1 MLKFEFRNSKICT
14 CSMGQVLNNE
24 KWYARTM
31 VGAFCGS
38 GRYERQPKCPNL
50 PIGRPVREGRA
61 AKFCFA
67 DVYEMAPILKD
78 SDVLTTPEATAR
90 SGSSSTSST
99 ESPVKAQPVALEIPI
114 TVNGARAVEGSDKRE
129 PFSESTK
136 TVMVFGSGAVIRL
149 TSATAP
155 GQLLFLT
162 NEHTKKEVVCQVVK
176 SKNYRNASGYVE
188 LEFTETAVGFW
199 GMRFPGDRIGPGP
212 QAAQAETRTPATG
225 NGAPAPARPTTPKTE
240 QPAASDAPRVN
251 GAKPS
256 APASSSAKP
265 PASATGSPI
274 VPPAFVSSTVLP
286 GASKAKP
293 NANASPAPIATSL
306 AADTPLVE
314 PWLKKREPAPRVSAA
329 PPSVASAALPS
340 PPAKSAEPESNL
352 TPVRSFAVERPSDK
366 AASLFAPAAAPTN
379 LASVDL
385 SSLAPFFEVKSAVA
399 EAPVAPPNAPAA
411 SDPETEELKQH
422 TARLQDQLAKMQFA
436 ETASSSAAKV
446 EAEKLEEKKL
456 EAEKPAAPEVETPAF
471 PLTEHSFETLK
482 AELVHESAVQLVE
495 NPEPAKAAPVLPEL
509 SKLDEPVKFEEP
521 VPLKVEPPA
530 AIPALESLEQE
541 EMKIP
546 AWLEPLARNSSAP
559 SSTQELV
566 LREKTKRRAE
576 QPQLQELVAPLV
588 TPAEEKR
595 VIESRVP
602 QFGSVLPFEEANTVS
617 KSSQKKSSNGTLLG
631 GIAAGI
637 LTLAA
642 GGWWFMDQQ
651 TSGVHSEAAAMQAV
665 STRPQDSQPKEAALG
680 SVVPGHA
687 DAASSQTKSAEV
699 NSNAPSSLPSS
710 ISSPAA
716 ASSTAST
723 ARGPQGSSNALNGG
737 RAATKA
743 DAVEPELVQ
752 AVEKKPALGEVHLAA
767 PKISQKRTAQ
777 TATAPDP
784 GVLNE
789 DQPADTADSLGG
801 LAVASNQPAAPSAPV
816 GVGGDVKQAKLIS
829 SVPPAYPAMA
839 KSQHISGAVTIDA
852 LIDANGRVTTMK
864 VISGPTLLQGAAMDA
879 LKQWKYQPATLNGN
893 AVPMHLTVTLQF
905 RLQQ

>member
-1 MLKFEFRNSKICT
+1 
-14 CSMGQVLNNE
+14 
-24 KWYARTM
+24 
-31 VGAFCGS
+31 
-38 GRYERQPKCPNL
+38 
-50 PIGRPVREGRA
+50 
-61 AKFCFA
+61 
-67 DVYEMAPILKD
+67 MAPILKD

-90 SGSSSTSST
+90 RGSSSTSST

-114 TVNGARAVEGSDKRE
+114 TVNGARTVEGSDKRE

-149 TSATAP
+149 TSAMAP

-188 LEFTETAVGFW
+188 LEFTEPAVGFW

-212 QAAQAETRTPATG
+212 QAAQAETRTPPMG
-225 NGAPAPARPTTPKTE
+225 NGAPAPVRPGTPRME
-240 QPAASDAPRVN
+240 QPAASDAPSVN

-256 APASSSAKP
+256 APAFSNAKP
-265 PASATGSPI
+265 PASATRSSI
-274 VPPAFVSSTVLP
+274 VPPAFDSSTALP
-286 GASKAKP
+286 DASKTKP
-293 NANASPAPIATSL
+293 NTNASPAPIATSL
-306 AADTPLVE
+306 GADTPLVE
-314 PWLKKREPAPRVSAA
+314 PWLKKREPAPRVPAA
-329 PPSVASAALPS
+329 SPSVASAAPSS
-340 PPAKSAEPESNL
+340 PPAKPAAPESNL

-366 AASLFAPAAAPTN
+366 AASLFAPATAPTN

-385 SSLAPFFEVKSAVA
+385 SSLAPFFEVKPASVDGPAA
-399 EAPVAPPNAPAA
+399 PPKAPVAGH
-411 SDPETEELKQH
+411 PETDELKQQ
-422 TARLQDQLAKMQFA
+422 TARLQDELAKMQFA

-446 EAEKLEEKKL
+446 EAEKLESKKL

-482 AELVHESAVQLVE
+482 AELVHENAVRLME
-495 NPEPAKAAPVLPEL
+495 NPEPTSAGAVLPEV
-509 SKLDEPVKFEEP
+509 SKLDEPVKI
-521 VPLKVEPPA
+521 EPPA
-530 AIPALESLEQE
+530 TIPALETLEQG

-566 LREKTKRRAE
+566 VREKTKRRAE

-588 TPAEEKR
+588 TPAEEKGA
-595 VIESRVP
+595 VESRVP
-602 QFGSVLPFEEANTVS
+602 QFGSVLPFEQANTVS
-617 KSSQKKSSNGTLLG
+617 KSSHKKSSKGTLLG

-642 GGWWFMDQQ
+642 GGWWFMNQQ
-651 TSGVHSEAAAMQAV
+651 SGGIHSEAAAMQAV
-665 STRPQDSQPKEAALG
+665 SARPQDSQPNATKKAVLG

-687 DAASSQTKSAEV
+687 DAASSQTKPAEV
-699 NSNAPSSLPSS
+699 NSNAPSSVPSS

-716 ASSTAST
+716 ASSAAST
-723 ARGPQGSSNALNGG
+723 ARGPQGSSKALNGG

-743 DAVEPELVQ
+743 EAVEPELVQ
-752 AVEKKPALGEVHLAA
+752 AVEKKPALGEVHLAV

-777 TATAPDP
+777 TATAPDA

-829 SVPPAYPAMA
+829 SIPPVYPALA
-839 KSQHISGAVTIDA
+839 KAQHVSGAVTIDA

>member
-1 MLKFEFRNSKICT
+1 
-14 CSMGQVLNNE
+14 
-24 KWYARTM
+24 
-31 VGAFCGS
+31 
-38 GRYERQPKCPNL
+38 
-50 PIGRPVREGRA
+50 
-61 AKFCFA
+61 
-67 DVYEMAPILKD
+67 MAPILKD
-78 SDVLTTPEATAR
+78 SDILTTPEAAAR
-90 SGSSSTSST
+90 SGSSFTSST
-99 ESPVKAQPVALEIPI
+99 EPPVKAQPVALEIPI
-114 TVNGARAVEGSDKRE
+114 TVNGARTVEGSDKRE

-149 TSATAP
+149 TSAMAP

-188 LEFTETAVGFW
+188 LEFTEPAVGFW

-212 QAAQAETRTPATG
+212 QAAQAEACTPPTR
-225 NGAPAPARPTTPKTE
+225 NGAPAPARPATPKME
-240 QPAASDAPRVN
+240 QPAASDAPSLN

-256 APASSSAKP
+256 APASSNAKP
-265 PASATGSPI
+265 PASATGSSI
-274 VPPAFVSSTVLP
+274 VPPAIDSSALL

-293 NANASPAPIATSL
+293 SANVPAAPAPVATSL
-306 AADTPLVE
+306 GADTPLVE
-314 PWLKKREPAPRVSAA
+314 PWLKKREPAPRVPAA
-329 PPSVASAALPS
+329 PPSVASAAPSS

-352 TPVRSFAVERPSDK
+352 TPVRSFALERPSERP
-366 AASLFAPAAAPTN
+366 ASLFAPAEAPAN
-379 LASVDL
+379 LASVDF
-385 SSLAPFFEVKSAVA
+385 SSITPFFEVKPASVDGPAA
-399 EAPVAPPNAPAA
+399 PPKAPVAG
-411 SDPETEELKQH
+411 DPETDELKQQ
-422 TARLQDQLAKMQFA
+422 TARLQDELAKMQFA

-446 EAEKLEEKKL
+446 EAEKLESKKL
-456 EAEKPAAPEVETPAF
+456 EAEKPAAPDVETPAF
-471 PLTEHSFETLK
+471 PLTEQSFETLK
-482 AELVHESAVQLVE
+482 AELVHENAVRLVE
-495 NPEPAKAAPVLPEL
+495 NPEPTSAGAVLPEV
-509 SKLDEPVKFEEP
+509 SKLDEPVKI
-521 VPLKVEPPA
+521 EPPA
-530 AIPALESLEQE
+530 TIPALETLEQE

-588 TPAEEKR
+588 TPAKEKGA
-595 VIESRVP
+595 VESRVP
-602 QFGSVLPFEEANTVS
+602 QFGSVLPFEQANTVS
-617 KSSQKKSSNGTLLG
+617 KNSHQESSRWTLLG

-642 GGWWFMDQQ
+642 GGWWFMNQQ
-651 TSGVHSEAAAMQAV
+651 SGGVHSEAAAMQAV
-665 STRPQDSQPKEAALG
+665 SARPQDSQPNATKEAVQG

-687 DAASSQTKSAEV
+687 NAASSQTKPAEV
-699 NSNAPSSLPSS
+699 NSNAPSSVLSS
-710 ISSPAA
+710 ISSPTA
-716 ASSTAST
+716 ASSAAST

-752 AVEKKPALGEVHLAA
+752 AVEKKPALGEVRLAA

-777 TATAPDP
+777 TATAPDA

-839 KSQHISGAVTIDA
+839 KAQHVSGAVTIDA

-864 VISGPTLLQGAAMDA
+864 VISGPALLQGAATDA